1 MFFIYIIIAFTA
13 GIALA
18 IQSAINTQLAKAMS
32 GEPILAAL
40 ISFAVGTLLLLI
52 IAGIKTDLWG
62 QFKHPA

>member
-1 MFFIYIIIAFTA
+1 MFFIYIIIALTA

-40 ISFAVGTLLLLI
+40 ISFAVGTLLLV
-52 IAGIKTDLWG
+52 
-62 QFKHPA
+62 